1 MCDINSFYEE
11 LEGELDE
18 KTKEI
23 LDKVK
28 EKIDSDPAYRL
39 HLVAFTFVKDA

>member
-1 MCDINSFYEE
+1 MCDINLFYEE
-11 LEGELDE
+11 LEEELDT

-28 EKIDSDPAYRL
+28 DKIENELGS
-39 HLVAFTFVKDA
+39 